1 MSDRKTIEISSDVYD
16 RLIEKKGENTWD
28 EYLGKMF
35 AASYGELAYLDAT
48 TLDDFAGES
57 DEPVVGTIES
67 ASDGEVELMFEL
79 SDEAPVAFATIP
91 ELPEDEQITI
101 KLDKGDLIED

>member
-1 MSDRKTIEISSDVYD
+1 MSGTAGAVPLPSSTFS
-16 RLIEKKGENTWD
+16 RSSRRQQSPSQER
-28 EYLGKMF
+28 
-35 AASYGELAYLDAT
+35 AYLDAT

-79 SDEAPVAFATIP
+79 SDETPVAFATIP

>member
-35 AASYGELAYLDAT
+35 AASYGELAYSL
-48 TLDDFAGES
+48 L
-57 DEPVVGTIES
+57 
-67 ASDGEVELMFEL
+67 
-79 SDEAPVAFATIP
+79 
-91 ELPEDEQITI
+91 
-101 KLDKGDLIED
+101 